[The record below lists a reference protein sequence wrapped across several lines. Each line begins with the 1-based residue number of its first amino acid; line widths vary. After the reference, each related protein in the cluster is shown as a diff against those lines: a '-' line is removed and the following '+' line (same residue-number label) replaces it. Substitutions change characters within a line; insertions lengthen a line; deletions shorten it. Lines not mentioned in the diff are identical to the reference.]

1 MKVYY
6 KVGFMCSPEIISK
19 GCIFSSKS
27 KTKIMKDVYNELIA
41 ALKNNGLSD
50 ADSANIAEFM
60 QFNIT
65 TNHVDVYNKQL
76 IEILKKVKKAIQQT
90 LINCS

>member
-1 MKVYY
+1 
-6 KVGFMCSPEIISK
+6 
-19 GCIFSSKS
+19 
-27 KTKIMKDVYNELIA
+27 MKDVYNELIA

-76 IEILKKVKKAIQQT
+76 MEILKKVKKAIQQT